1 MGFKKLEAWDMPGNP
16 VEMIEH
22 QAALFTAGTKEHF
35 NTMTIGWGLMG
46 DLWNVPAFTAYVR
59 PSRYTWQFAE
69 ENDCFTVSFFGT
81 PRPQA
86 LAVLGTKSGRDMD
99 KIHQS
104 GLTPVELEGQV
115 AFEEAQ
121 VVLICK
127 KIYVD
132 DLKPEKIPQQWK
144 DKFYGD
150 GDYHRIYTGQ
160 VLSVYVKE

>member
-1 MGFKKLEAWDMPGNP
+1 MCIRD
-16 VEMIEH
+16 
-22 QAALFTAGTKEHF
+22 
-35 NTMTIGWGLMG
+35 
-46 DLWNVPAFTAYVR
+46 R
-59 PSRYTWQFAE
+59 
-69 ENDCFTVSFFGT
+69 
-81 PRPQA
+81 A

>member
-1 MGFKKLEAWDMPGNP
+1 M
-16 VEMIEH
+16 
-22 QAALFTAGTKEHF
+22 
-35 NTMTIGWGLMG
+35 
-46 DLWNVPAFTAYVR
+46 
-59 PSRYTWQFAE
+59 
-69 ENDCFTVSFFGT
+69 
-81 PRPQA
+81 
-86 LAVLGTKSGRDMD
+86 
-99 KIHQS
+99 
-104 GLTPVELEGQV
+104 

-132 DLKPEKIPQQWK
+132 DLKSEKIPQQWK

>member
-16 VEMIEH
+16 FEMIEH

-115 AFEEAQ
+115 AQMEEENRQAQ
-121 VVLICK
+121 TALEIFTAECPNAEITLLSGGQPVYYYLISA
-127 KIYVD
+127 
-132 DLKPEKIPQQWK
+132 E
-144 DKFYGD
+144 
-150 GDYHRIYTGQ
+150 
-160 VLSVYVKE
+160 

>member
-1 MGFKKLEAWDMPGNP
+1 
-16 VEMIEH
+16 
-22 QAALFTAGTKEHF
+22 
-35 NTMTIGWGLMG
+35 MG
-46 DLWNVPAFTAYVR
+46 D
-59 PSRYTWQFAE
+59 
-69 ENDCFTVSFFGT
+69 
-81 PRPQA
+81 A
-86 LAVLGTKSGRDMD
+86 L
-99 KIHQS
+99 
-104 GLTPVELEGQV
+104 GQQLLALDVTLAGDHVV

>member
-16 VEMIEH
+16 FEMIEH

-86 LAVLGTKSGRDMD
+86 LAVLGSKSGRDMD

-121 VVLICK
+121 
-127 KIYVD
+127 VD

>member
-1 MGFKKLEAWDMPGNP
+1 MKKVDLKTLRPEIFEIFLKQN
-16 VEMIEH
+16 
-22 QAALFTAGTKEHF
+22 ALLTAGDREKC

-132 DLKPEKIPQQWK
+132 DLKSEKIPQQWK

>member
-1 MGFKKLEAWDMPGNP
+1 MTKIDLRSFSPEVFRVFSQQPPL
-16 VEMIEH
+16 
-22 QAALFTAGTKEHF
+22 LTAGDRREL

-132 DLKPEKIPQQWK
+132 DLKSEKIPQQWK